1 MKFLIETKEKGYE
14 IKKKAIDIVE
24 TEGWISLGEVIEIVP
39 DAKIIDD
46 YVWHIGWNEDAELK
60 KKVRVRKGATN
71 WWLYFPECNY
81 EEGVDK
87 EDNVTLTDEDIW
99 RIVDQTMRMTIGTH
113 AGLPCKVISKPT
125 KNVIRE
131 EEGLSLGVFQLN
143 FTKAD
148 DEVVAFPVFIVV
160 MKNGGFV
167 RQVKPENIIFELE
180 GDE

>member
-1 MKFLIETKEKGYE
+1 MKFYVETKKNGEK
-14 IKKKAIDIVE
+14 IKKKIKRWCDKWPYITQADVIGMFGHTPAEEAFDIGWASEDVKKKMRLRE
-24 TEGWISLGEVIEIVP
+24 TKGGWFLYIPGEVDLSGKEQMP
-39 DAKIIDD
+39 
-46 YVWHIGWNEDAELK
+46 
-60 KKVRVRKGATN
+60 
-71 WWLYFPECNY
+71 
-81 EEGVDK
+81 K

-99 RIVDQTMRMTIGTH
+99 RIVDQTMRMVIGTH

-125 KNVIRE
+125 KNSVRE

-148 DEVVAFPVFIVV
+148 DEVVAFPVFVVV
-160 MKNGGFV
+160 MKNDGSV